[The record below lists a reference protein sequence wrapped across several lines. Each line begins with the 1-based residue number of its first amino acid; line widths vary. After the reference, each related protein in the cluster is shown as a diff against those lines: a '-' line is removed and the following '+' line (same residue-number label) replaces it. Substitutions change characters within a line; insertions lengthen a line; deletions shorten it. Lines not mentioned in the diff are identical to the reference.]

1 MNILDNEPAGKEI
14 DLSNGLHEKNIRIE
28 ERGISPIQRQTD
40 RGSLPGWR
48 RVEDELPERNE
59 VVLICFKSVRNNSL
73 IRTMGYRTFDP
84 GKNDWSTDLAYE
96 EPDGYLVD
104 DIEVTHWM
112 PLPELPSDQE

>member
-1 MNILDNEPAGKEI
+1 MNILEYDPAGKEVN
-14 DLSNGLHEKNIRIE
+14 LPNGLYEKNIRIE

-40 RGSLPGWR
+40 RASDIRWR

-59 VVLICFKSVRNNSL
+59 VVLICFRNGRNNSL

-84 GKNDWSTDLAYE
+84 GKNDWSTDLVYE

-112 PLPELPSDQE
+112 PLPEIPSDRE